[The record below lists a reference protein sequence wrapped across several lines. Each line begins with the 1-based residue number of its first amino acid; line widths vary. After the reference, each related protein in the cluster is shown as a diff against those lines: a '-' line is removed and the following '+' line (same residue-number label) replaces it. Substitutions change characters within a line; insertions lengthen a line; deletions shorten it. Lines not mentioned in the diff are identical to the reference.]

1 MFLGYAVSTQ
11 ETYRD
16 RLRVNELLI
25 DLSEE
30 DFSAF
35 EERCEY
41 LERDEGFVFIQEGE
55 VQKYTYFVL
64 EGAVR
69 IVLGTQDG
77 VNVNFNDIQTD
88 GWFGELSAIDKQER
102 SATAFAMAPT
112 VVAAVPSNVFL
123 NLILDKRVVALKIL
137 RSMANA
143 LRRSNQKITTVSSF
157 SGVQRVYMELMK
169 LGEPSPNGDGTW
181 LIGNLPS
188 HDFLAE
194 GATTSKDTVAR
205 AMSQLFQAGVAKR
218 ERGKLRIM
226 DREQLKRLATQA

>member
-1 MFLGYAVSTQ
+1 MSTQ
-11 ETYRD
+11 ENYRD

-25 DLSEE
+25 DLNEE
-30 DFSAF
+30 AFNKF

-41 LERDEGFVFIQEGE
+41 QEREEGFVFIEEGE
-55 VQKYTYFVL
+55 VQEFTYFVL
-64 EGAVR
+64 EGSVR

-77 VNVNFNDIQTD
+77 VNVNFNDIPTD

-102 SATAFAMAPT
+102 SATAFALEST

-123 NLILDKRVVALKIL
+123 NLILDNRVVALKIL
-137 RSMANA
+137 RDMAKA

-157 SGVQRVYMELMK
+157 SGVQRVYMELLK

-181 LIGNLPS
+181 IIGHTPS
-188 HDFLAE
+188 HDVLAE

-205 AMSQLFQAGVAKR
+205 ALSQLFQAQVAKR